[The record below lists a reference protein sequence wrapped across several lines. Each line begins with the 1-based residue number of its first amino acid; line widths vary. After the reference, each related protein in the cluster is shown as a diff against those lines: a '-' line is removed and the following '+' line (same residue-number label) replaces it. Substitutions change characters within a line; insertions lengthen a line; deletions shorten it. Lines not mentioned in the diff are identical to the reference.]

1 MSELCSTFST
11 KIIRKKRI
19 QLLTNLEKAL
29 KAPQSLPHT
38 FYCSSPR
45 CQREF
50 GSPLSELSLSVIIE
64 IIIKLNS
71 YLDWNRWM
79 ELFSTRLKK
88 IKIVKKSYTFD
99 CSRVGRGEWEASWSI
114 WFSVASLLGQGADRL
129 PRYSPVHSES
139 PGDTRDTWGSFL
151 HQHHLLRSINTLF
164 LHLLK
169 FPLLDYSSFGTFAFK
184 KRTKCFWLL
193 WKRDNRTAM
202 EHDLMTHWKSFLHI
216 NIKYIK
222 I

>member
-11 KIIRKKRI
+11 KIIRKERI
-19 QLLTNLEKAL
+19 QVLTNIEKAL

-88 IKIVKKSYTFD
+88 IKIVKKILYFWLFQGGER
-99 CSRVGRGEWEASWSI
+99 RVGGLLVPLVQCRLSAGTRSWQDTKVQPSPQWVTRGYQGYMGIIFAS
-114 WFSVASLLGQGADRL
+114 ASSLEIHKHTFFTLSKV
-129 PRYSPVHSES
+129 SP
-139 PGDTRDTWGSFL
+139 
-151 HQHHLLRSINTLF
+151 
-164 LHLLK
+164 
-169 FPLLDYSSFGTFAFK
+169 A
-184 KRTKCFWLL
+184 WLL
-193 WKRDNRTAM
+193 VVW
-202 EHDLMTHWKSFLHI
+202 HFCF
-216 NIKYIK
+216 
-222 I
+222 